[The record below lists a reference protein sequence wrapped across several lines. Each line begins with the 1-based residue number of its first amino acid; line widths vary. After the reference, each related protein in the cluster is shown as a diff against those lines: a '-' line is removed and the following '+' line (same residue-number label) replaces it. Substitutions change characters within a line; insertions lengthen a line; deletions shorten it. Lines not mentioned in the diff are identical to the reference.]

1 MKENLNLEDKHK
13 IDMGTLGT
21 KNKIQNVL
29 TLKHSYIYYI
39 KDILDTSKYYIDYK
53 RYRDICEDFNKMIMT
68 DIIEE
73 GYFFQLPYR
82 LGIIRIKKRQVD
94 LNNLKSNFGLFNEEN
109 IKTKYLNEHSG
120 GYYCRF
126 YWNKRV
132 DTIVRNKTAYSFIPT
147 RYNKRYLAKTIKE
160 KGRDQINLYFE

>member
-1 MKENLNLEDKHK
+1 MRS
-13 IDMGTLGT
+13 

-29 TLKHSYIYYI
+29 TLRHSYIYYI
-39 KDILDTSKYYIDYK
+39 KDISESSKYYIDNK
-53 RYRDICEDFNKMIMT
+53 TYRSICEDFNKMIMT
-68 DIIEE
+68 EIIENGE
-73 GYFFQLPYR
+73 FFTMPYR
-82 LGIIRIKKRQVD
+82 LGIIRIKKRKVD
-94 LNNLKSNFGLFNEEN
+94 LNNLKPNFGLFNETN

-126 YWNKRV
+126 YWNKHV

-160 KGRDQINLYFE
+160 QGRKQVNLYFD